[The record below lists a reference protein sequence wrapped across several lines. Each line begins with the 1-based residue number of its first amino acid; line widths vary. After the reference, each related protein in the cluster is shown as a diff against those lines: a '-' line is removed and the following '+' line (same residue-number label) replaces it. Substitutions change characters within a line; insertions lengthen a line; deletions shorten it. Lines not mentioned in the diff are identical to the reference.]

1 VNSKQQIGSAILW
14 AAAILASAILHA
26 PVTLTLVV
34 LPCLYVTSLLVARRP
49 QRVTRGCKTV

>member
-1 VNSKQQIGSAILW
+1 MNSKQQIGSAILW

-34 LPCLYVTSLLVARRP
+34 LPCLYVASLLVARRP
-49 QRVTRGCKTV
+49 QRVARGCKPV

>member
-1 VNSKQQIGSAILW
+1 VNSKQQIGSAVLW

-34 LPCLYVTSLLVARRP
+34 LPCLYVTSLVIAWRP
-49 QRVTRGCKTV
+49 QRVTRGCKPV